1 MANTIFLDWLD
12 SSEFR
17 LSFSTA
23 KNLLESPAKFQW
35 EITNKLMYT
44 PDEPTEA
51 MRLGSLIH
59 TLILEAHT
67 LGDKFA
73 IAPDFGRT
81 KADLEAKAAFALE
94 NEGKIIVKDKEIDKA
109 ERCIKYIPDAVMDI
123 INAGKVEVEIQ
134 QPIVNLPFKGFIDCY
149 ADNKVIEVK
158 TTSESSVDKLMA
170 SFFNL
175 KYPMQ
180 AAIYGVLAQKEFQ
193 LDYYPNTSY
202 LIVQT
207 VAPYRS
213 YFVPADKD
221 YHLYGQKLLDNCIA
235 TFNISKDKGLWDHG
249 WAIDSIGL
257 PAWAKKQIEE

>member
-1 MANTIFLDWLD
+1 MANTIFLDWL
-12 SSEFR
+12 SSPEFR

-35 EITNKLMYT
+35 EVTNKLMYT

-59 TLILEAHT
+59 TLVLEAHT

-73 IAPDFGRT
+73 ISPDFGRT
-81 KADLEAKAAFALE
+81 KADLEAKAEFAIE
-94 NEGKIIVKDKEIDKA
+94 NAGKIIVKDKEIDKA

-123 INAGKVEVEIQ
+123 INAGNAEVEII
-134 QPIVNLPFKGFIDCY
+134 QPIADIPFKGFIDCY
-149 ADNKVIEVK
+149 VDNRVIEVK
-158 TTSESSVDKLMA
+158 TTSESSPDKLMA

-180 AAIYGVLAQKEFQ
+180 AAIYGVLAQKQFG
-193 LDYYPNTSY
+193 LDHYPNTTY
-202 LIVQT
+202 LIIQT

-221 YHLYGQKLLDNCIA
+221 YHLYGQKLLDKSLSI
-235 TFNISKDKGLWDHG
+235 FNMAKREGLWDNG

-257 PAWAKKQIEE
+257 PAWAQKQIEE